1 MIYTIKD
8 AIAIGLV
15 VSGLMIMFGV
25 VIYEWWRW
33 YKGQVDGMV
42 DEKKGFVIQYMPERA
57 GYVLMHTQDPW
68 YDPDY
73 VKIDVDGNRL
83 DHKWKRKEN

>member
-8 AIAIGLV
+8 AIAIGLA

-33 YKGQVDGMV
+33 YKG
-42 DEKKGFVIQYMPERA
+42 
-57 GYVLMHTQDPW
+57 
-68 YDPDY
+68 
-73 VKIDVDGNRL
+73 
-83 DHKWKRKEN
+83 